1 MFLKFKQI
9 FSNNSSVNNY
19 NRMISIHLQIDI
31 LYRHIII
38 NQYVASFAALREKFF
53 TGVLSKIT
61 T

>member
-1 MFLKFKQI
+1 
-9 FSNNSSVNNY
+9 
-19 NRMISIHLQIDI
+19 MISIHLQIDI